1 MPENNSVLLTVFYP
15 LIEKALINP
24 NNVKKLKTAVSDF
37 LDRNNEKLTTIGP
50 TYKIIFSVYDMEKV
64 FDALELTSHKI
75 KEVIDSTPYLRN
87 QKIITLTPY
96 NVIMPLIIRYFRLKK
111 DEDMA
116 KTMLIY
122 LTMSFYPLLHHKYFP
137 YGLNENVM
145 NYTINNLSNKFK
157 IKQLGTIYHTLI
169 DMAIVSDKNY
179 SDALLRA
186 NDKDIVDYNLS
197 LKTRMNMMLRKISI
211 EFYKNKKNN
220 LYLNT
225 DTDSFEEDNYHEA
238 DNNTFLIDRITNNVT
253 LKLMVD
259 GPNSNLIKLSANYC
273 QVSVNE
279 LRNYLNTMINT
290 DNREEMK
297 IIIESILFLFLFD
310 SQNTSKDINSN
321 RFLIYC
327 LEIYKKSNTT
337 DKNIIKIKKVLDS
350 WLERL
355 GTYKKTQRLATIN
368 NFRKALF
375 TFFVCTIQN
384 ISVM

>member
-1 MPENNSVLLTVFYP
+1 MPENNAVLLTAFYSS
-15 LIEKALINP
+15 IEKALSNP
-24 NNVKKLKTAVSDF
+24 NNIKKLKTAVSEF

-50 TYKIIFSVYDMEKV
+50 THKIIFSEYDMEKV
-64 FDALELTSHKI
+64 FDALEIPSYKI
-75 KEVIDSTPYLRN
+75 KEVINSTPYLSK
-87 QKIITLTPY
+87 QKIITLNPF
-96 NVIMPLIIRYFRLKK
+96 NVIMPLIIRYFKLKK
-111 DEDMA
+111 DEDMV

-122 LTMSFYPLLHHKYFP
+122 LTMSFYPMLHHKYFP

-157 IKQLGTIYHTLI
+157 IKQLGTIYHALF
-169 DMAIVSDKNY
+169 DMATVSDKNY
-179 SDALLRA
+179 NSALLRA

-197 LKTRMNMMLRKISI
+197 IKTRMNMMLRKISI
-211 EFYKNKKNN
+211 EFYRNKKNN

-238 DNNTFLIDRITNNVT
+238 DNNTFLIDRVTNNVI

-259 GPNSNLIKLSANYC
+259 GPNFNLIKLSANYC

-279 LRNYLNTMINT
+279 LRNYINTMINN

-310 SQNTSKDINSN
+310 SQNASKDINSN
-321 RFLIYC
+321 KFLIYC

-337 DKNIIKIKKVLDS
+337 DKNIIKIKKILDG

-384 ISVM
+384 VNNM